1 MNGGFVFLGRKIAIR
16 CLQRLLHFYSARK
29 RNNSVARVDIDRNS
43 VLDTRIRFF
52 RKDLPQSVKQLEL
65 RPLKER
71 CATDQK

>member
-52 RKDLPQSVKQLEL
+52 RDVAMKRLAAVGK
-65 RPLKER
+65 
-71 CATDQK
+71 AT